1 MMDNTTENKL
11 LEALERIKNGN
22 PIHIDKKKK
31 LSFSAVEDE
40 ALLSRS
46 LSRHYPEVFNKI
58 KNEIEL
64 LKSKKISLNHKIE
77 EPKSMRDENIMLK
90 EQIKLLKTEN
100 QELLSANVGLSERI
114 LFLNRRFKNEL

>member
-22 PIHIDKKKK
+22 PINIDKKKK

-46 LSRHYPEVFNKI
+46 LSRHYPEVFDKI
-58 KNEIEL
+58 KAEIILSKAKKMVSNGPLNEPSSI
-64 LKSKKISLNHKIE
+64 KE
-77 EPKSMRDENIMLK
+77 ENNILK
-90 EQIKLLKTEN
+90 EQLKLLKKEN
-100 QELLSANVGLSERI
+100 QELLSANVALSERV
-114 LFLNRRFKNEL
+114 LFLNKRSSK

>member
-1 MMDNTTENKL
+1 MDKTTENKL

-22 PIHIDKKKK
+22 PINIDKKKK

-58 KNEIEL
+58 KNEIEI
-64 LKSKKISLNHKIE
+64 LKSKKIMVNNKLE
-77 EPKSMRDENIMLK
+77 ESTSMRDENIMLK
-90 EQIKLLKTEN
+90 EQVKLLKKEN
-100 QELLSANVGLSERI
+100 QELLSANIGLSERI
-114 LFLNRRFKNEL
+114 IFLNKR